1 MGKVRDRARGLL
13 GIAELHARLDRQ
25 RAQLDEQHREL
36 QRLGPQVAALER
48 MEDLRQLVERAA
60 LPTGQEAGVA
70 DALARIEREHEQVRA
85 RITAAARFEERL
97 RVVERTA
104 EPRRERLTGRPAQG
118 RSTRRAARRS
128 RVGGSGS
135 STFGSAWISSGFTST
150 MLSTPSTTDMSWA
163 ASMVA

>member
-36 QRLGPQVAALER
+36 QRLGPQVAALEER

-97 RVVERTA
+97 RVVEDRTV
-104 EPRRERLTGRPAQG
+104 GRDA
-118 RSTRRAARRS
+118 TA
-128 RVGGSGS
+128 
-135 STFGSAWISSGFTST
+135 
-150 MLSTPSTTDMSWA
+150 
-163 ASMVA
+163 

>member
-1 MGKVRDRARGLL
+1 MGKVWERARGLL

-36 QRLGPQVAALER
+36 QRLGPQVAALEER

-60 LPTGQEAGVA
+60 LPAGQEAGVA

-97 RVVERTA
+97 RVVEDRTA
-104 EPRRERLTGRPAQG
+104 GRDDRG
-118 RSTRRAARRS
+118 
-128 RVGGSGS
+128 
-135 STFGSAWISSGFTST
+135 
-150 MLSTPSTTDMSWA
+150 
-163 ASMVA
+163 